1 MDDVVRQRKAVLLP
15 ADLETVLGRLERGLE
30 GLYGGR
36 PGPGALRLLRAGRRT
51 TRAT

>member
-1 MDDVVRQRKAVLLP
+1 MDDVVRQRKAVLP